1 MEPVEHVQQD
11 LRYRS
16 SVQAEEVW
24 QPSVRQTPFTFRLPI
39 KLVCERD
46 FNSVVHPRVVSSD
59 TNNSQQLGLLVH
71 FYFAS
76 FQRWLD
82 GCSWNAYKVCTK
94 LTKNSSFL
102 KHQVFML
109 PSSLMEAI
117 LDWHFPN
124 QQLLQCG
131 EALPLGLTYLW
142 LFNLSDCSFVLL
154 RTWEEIPH

>member
-24 QPSVRQTPFTFRLPI
+24 QPSVRQTPFTFRLPT

-46 FNSVVHPRVVSSD
+46 FNSAVHPRVVCPR
-59 TNNSQQLGLLVH
+59 TQITCGNLGLSVH

-76 FQRWLD
+76 FQR
-82 GCSWNAYKVCTK
+82 YKVCTK

-102 KHQVFML
+102 KHQVFTFL
-109 PSSLMEAI
+109 SPLMEAI

-131 EALPLGLTYLW
+131 DALPLSLTCLR

-154 RTWEEIPH
+154 MTWEEIPH